1 MHRLPRLFG
10 SRSKKDEE
18 SMDRNPSRQ
27 KPKLERRNAV
37 KNIDYDPF
45 GSSSSPPG
53 DLSPT
58 LRASRSLDVGS
69 ISNKTSFR
77 VEGAEEINELCRSL
91 GLSGPDDFAIPTA
104 AWEARK
110 ARCSSDVLPRSRL
123 SKFVVD
129 VNERP
134 VEPADEEEKER
145 EDGSWLRPPDRLRA
159 SDEDADR
166 STGDRS
172 FRSVRSEPPPEVEE
186 EEREDGRSIRVSAR
200 VRASNEAVDRSRK
213 GRSVRSVRSVPPEI
227 QEEEREDD
235 LSARF
240 RARVRVNN
248 EAVDRSM
255 QDSSVPPPAVA
266 GEEREDGSPI
276 RLSTRVKVSDEA
288 LHRSTEDRS
297 ISAPLFNSRHSVPLG
312 SHGSPGGG
320 GVGGG
325 GIKGVRPPVLA
336 PPPAMSQKVD
346 HMKSAST
353 WDIFNSFAPDD
364 RGPSLSSLV
373 ETSSSDEEKD
383 DATSEEDDEGVVTV
397 DAKLVEHVK
406 RLSDTTGLSES
417 CSFTTSNDDDSSSTT
432 TDPTSN
438 NISPAL
444 RTRRT
449 IMSWQRGELLGSG
462 SFGTVYEGIADD
474 GFFIAVKEIL
484 LDQGNQGNQSLYQL
498 EQEVAL
504 LSQFEHENIVQ
515 YYGTTKDDTKLYIF
529 LELVTQGSL
538 AKLYQKYCLG
548 DSQVSAY
555 TRQILNGLKYLH
567 GQNVIHRDIK
577 CANILVDANGS
588 VKLADFG
595 LAKSTK
601 LNDVKSC
608 KGTAFWMAP
617 EVVKSSGYGL
627 PADIWSL
634 GCTVLEMLTGQ
645 LPYSSLEWMQALFR
659 IGRGILPPV
668 PDSLS
673 PDARD
678 FIFRCLQVNPNHRP
692 TASEL
697 LEHQFV
703 KRPLLAS
710 SIPPSPL
717 HPSARRP

>member
-567 GQNVIHRDIK
+567 GQNVIHRLLRVVAMDFQLTYG
-577 CANILVDANGS
+577 ALV
-588 VKLADFG
+588 
-595 LAKSTK
+595 
-601 LNDVKSC
+601 
-608 KGTAFWMAP
+608 
-617 EVVKSSGYGL
+617 
-627 PADIWSL
+627 
-634 GCTVLEMLTGQ
+634 
-645 LPYSSLEWMQALFR
+645 AL
-659 IGRGILPPV
+659 
-668 PDSLS
+668 S
-673 PDARD
+673 
-678 FIFRCLQVNPNHRP
+678 
-692 TASEL
+692 
-697 LEHQFV
+697 
-703 KRPLLAS
+703 
-710 SIPPSPL
+710 
-717 HPSARRP
+717 